1 MLQRVEIM
9 KQTDLKISLPYWA
22 IVKSGDVN
30 GYHTGK
36 KSLKTAL
43 YEFETATELND
54 FLASGSVESGESMGD
69 FAFNIIAVSHE
80 NLNELERYETEQ
92 KEQEAQEQEAR
103 EEQEKFSLSYQ
114 NYLDECTALSFEDWK
129 EQGGC

>member
-1 MLQRVEIM
+1 MIKTE
-9 KQTDLKISLPYWA
+9 LKLKLPFWA
-22 IVKSGDVN
+22 MVKSGDVN

-36 KSLKTAL
+36 ESMQTAL

-69 FAFNIIAVSHE
+69 FLFNVLKVSHN
-80 NLNELERYETEQ
+80 NLNELETLETQAKEEADAEKEYQETNALFGLTYE
-92 KEQEAQEQEAR
+92 
-103 EEQEKFSLSYQ
+103 
-114 NYLDECTALSFEDWK
+114 NYLNECTALSFQEWK